1 MDLSE
6 RLARFR
12 NLFHDRP
19 GQFAASFDAV
29 LADGGIKVADP
40 APLPAGE
47 PAHIAC
53 AELGYHQRASPRVS
67 QPTQTT
73 RTEVNERLAL
83 NYAGLAGAPRPEQ
96 GERTGGAVGA
106 LPRSRGVGPCTHVP
120 A

>member
-1 MDLSE
+1 VMDLSE

-47 PAHIAC
+47 LAHIAC
-53 AELGYHQRASPRVS
+53 A
-67 QPTQTT
+67 
-73 RTEVNERLAL
+73 
-83 NYAGLAGAPRPEQ
+83 
-96 GERTGGAVGA
+96 
-106 LPRSRGVGPCTHVP
+106 
-120 A
+120 

>member
-1 MDLSE
+1 MLGVIGHPDGALDDPAGRNLVMDLSE

-53 AELGYHQRASPRVS
+53 A
-67 QPTQTT
+67 
-73 RTEVNERLAL
+73 
-83 NYAGLAGAPRPEQ
+83 
-96 GERTGGAVGA
+96 
-106 LPRSRGVGPCTHVP
+106 
-120 A
+120 

>member
-53 AELGYHQRASPRVS
+53 AELSYHQRASPRVS
-67 QPTQTT
+67 QPTQTP

-83 NYAGLAGAPRPEQ
+83 NPRACGRPPTGAG
-96 GERTGGAVGA
+96 
-106 LPRSRGVGPCTHVP
+106 
-120 A
+120 